1 MEENMNDMHGEEAP
15 RTDLTL
21 FSEKIQELKSQI
33 ASVIGG
39 AGTYCRPGVDG
50 YSC

>member
-21 FSEKIQELKSQI
+21 FSEDTGTEKSDCFRYC
-33 ASVIGG
+33 G